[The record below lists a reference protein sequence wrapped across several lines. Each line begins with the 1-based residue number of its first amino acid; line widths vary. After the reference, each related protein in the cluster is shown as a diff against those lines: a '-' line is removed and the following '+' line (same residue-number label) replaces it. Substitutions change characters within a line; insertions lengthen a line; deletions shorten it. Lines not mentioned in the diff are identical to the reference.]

1 MLTLSNVWRNIVLGS
16 SRLSDARACA
26 LTVGDNGPKVGS
38 FINLNFGLV
47 DDHVLGTGYQ
57 CSLGCVT
64 L

>member
-1 MLTLSNVWRNIVLGS
+1 MESGVTRILGS

-47 DDHVLGTGYQ
+47 DDCVLGTACQ
-57 CSLGCVT
+57 CSPDFAT
-64 L
+64 P